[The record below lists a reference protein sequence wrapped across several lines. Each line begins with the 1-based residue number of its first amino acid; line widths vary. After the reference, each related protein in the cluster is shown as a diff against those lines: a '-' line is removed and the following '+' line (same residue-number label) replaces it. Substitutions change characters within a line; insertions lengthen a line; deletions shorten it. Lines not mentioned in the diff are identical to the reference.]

1 MNKKE
6 NPGVSRRGAAM
17 LLLFSLAVSVLL
29 GFAMP
34 VHAADDGRTTLRTL
48 RVGFY
53 PYTGYMA
60 TAADGSRSG
69 YAYELLQDI
78 AQHENVTFTYSCL
91 NGNTQQAMQQLAAG
105 QIDLIPVLRRTAERD
120 EQFAFSAEPIGTVA
134 TMLTVKAGNRSIV
147 AGDYDTFDGIT
158 VGMSRSGNGRNE
170 SFKAYAEEHGFRY
183 TSVYYD
189 TDEELSRALRSGEIT
204 AAASNRLRETKNE
217 WIIDT
222 FDEQSIYIAMRKD
235 DTVTQQLVNDAISK
249 INRNDPSW
257 RTTLF
262 NKYYT
267 GSHTS
272 SKINLTDAE
281 ENYVIACNDA
291 DTAFTVLVNP
301 DRYPYSYMT
310 PDGMPTG
317 IMVDIFQTAAG
328 RARLRYKFLKP
339 ADRSEYKAMLA
350 DGQADFVIDLT
361 DDMSQAEN
369 YGYKLTDSYLSAE
382 FSWVLLR
389 RHNGALNN
397 VAVAYDFSPTSLE
410 MPGLSDTAHVEYLDS
425 FDDCL
430 AAVHAGTVDAYY
442 TYTYQAERAVF
453 DDTRNE
459 LRSMLSGERRN
470 FCIGVRQDYDV
481 LLRTVLNK
489 SIDSLTRAEIS
500 TITNA
505 YINLGQQPFSL
516 TRLAYQYPAIIVLT
530 CLCVLVTAVC
540 IALAIRSQRFRAET
554 EKALR
559 KAEEASV
566 AKTEFLSN
574 MSHDIRTP
582 INGIM
587 GMLDIAEDNF
597 DNKARVRDCMTK
609 MRGAASHLLSLIN
622 DVLDMT
628 KIESGNMQ
636 MLDTSF
642 DLRALLDSCCSIV
655 EGQIVDRH
663 MTFTKQIGPFWHPYL
678 IGSELH
684 IRQVLINI
692 LSNAVKYTPD
702 GGEINFRA
710 KETLFEEGLVHLRME
725 IKDNGI
731 GMSEEFQKHIFEEFA
746 REENSTVSGIQ
757 GTGLGMS
764 ITKNIVDLM
773 GGTITIESEPGKGSE
788 FIVNLCFALSGQKV
802 ELRQLPQLEGLRAL
816 VADDDTDTCLSV
828 STMLSKIG
836 MRPEWTISGR
846 EAVIRTRYAMEQ
858 GDEFSVYII
867 DWMIPDMNGIEIV
880 RQIRK
885 VIGKS
890 CPIIILTAYDW
901 SDIEE
906 EARAAGVTAFC
917 EKPLFLSELRRV
929 LAEPFGAE
937 PACRPVQLNA
947 EAFKGKKILLV
958 EDNELNREIA
968 VEILKEAGF
977 EVESAEDGE
986 IAVRKMKQAADGQ
999 YDLILMDIQMPN
1011 MDGYEATRQIRA
1023 LPDAAKAGIPIFAM
1037 TANAF
1042 EEDRQ
1047 NALKAGMNGHIAKP
1061 LDIPHLLQVLADVLK

>member
-1 MNKKE
+1 MIKKE
-6 NPGVSRRGAAM
+6 NPGVCRRGAAM

-34 VHAADDGRTTLRTL
+34 VYAADGGEATLRTL

-69 YAYELLQDI
+69 YAYELLQDM
-78 AQHENVTFTYSCL
+78 AEYENL
-91 NGNTQQAMQQLAAG
+91 NYEYLGYDCDVNEIMDMLENG
-105 QIDLIPVLRRTAERD
+105 EVDIVPMLRKTPEREERFD
-120 EQFAFSAEPIGTVA
+120 FSAEPISNIA

-147 AGDYDTFDGIT
+147 AGDYSTYDGMI
-158 VGMSRSGNGRNE
+158 VGVSRLGNGRND

-183 TSVYYD
+183 TLVSYD
-189 TDEELSRALRSGEIT
+189 TDEELSSALRTGEIT
-204 AAASNRLRETKNE
+204 AAVSNRMRQTKNE

-222 FDEQSIYIAMRKD
+222 FDVQDSYIAVRKGD
-235 DTVTQQLVNDAISK
+235 AQTLRLVNNAIAAM
-249 INRNDPSW
+249 NRDDPSW

-272 SKINLTDAE
+272 SKIYLTDAE
-281 ENYVIACNDA
+281 ENYVTACNNA
-291 DTAFTVLVNP
+291 GTEFTVLVNP

-310 PDGMPTG
+310 PDGVPTG
-317 IMVDIFQTAAG
+317 IMVDIFKKAAG

-361 DDMSQAEN
+361 DDLSQAED

-389 RHNGALNN
+389 RHSGALNRI
-397 VAVAYDFSPTSLE
+397 AVAYDFSPSALE

-430 AAVHAGTVDAYY
+430 AAVRTGTVDAYY
-442 TYTYQAERAVF
+442 TYTYQAERTVF
-453 DDTRNE
+453 DDTHNE
-459 LRSMLSGERRN
+459 LRSMLSDEQRN
-470 FCIGVRQDYDV
+470 FCVGVRQDYDV

-500 TITNA
+500 SITNA
-505 YINLGQQPFSL
+505 YVNLGQQPFSL

-540 IALAIRSQRFRAET
+540 IALVIRAQRFRAET

-731 GMSEEFQKHIFEEFA
+731 GMSEEFLQHIFEPFTQEQ
-746 REENSTVSGIQ
+746 RSSRTHYK
-757 GTGLGMS
+757 GTGLGMA
-764 ITKNIVDLM
+764 ITKKLVDQMHGSLDV
-773 GGTITIESEPGKGSE
+773 ESEPGKGST
-788 FIVNLCFALSGQKV
+788 FIVRLS
-802 ELRQLPQLEGLRAL
+802 LPVGTRPKAEPSVVVRHAASAAASGSSW
-816 VADDDTDTCLSV
+816 DDAS
-828 STMLSKIG
+828 
-836 MRPEWTISGR
+836 
-846 EAVIRTRYAMEQ
+846 
-858 GDEFSVYII
+858 
-867 DWMIPDMNGIEIV
+867 
-880 RQIRK
+880 
-885 VIGKS
+885 
-890 CPIIILTAYDW
+890 
-901 SDIEE
+901 
-906 EARAAGVTAFC
+906 AAGAETAAAAPAAA
-917 EKPLFLSELRRV
+917 ETVLPLAGLHLL
-929 LAEPFGAE
+929 LA
-937 PACRPVQLNA
+937 
-947 EAFKGKKILLV
+947 
-958 EDNELNREIA
+958 EDNELNSEIA
-968 VEILKEAGF
+968 TALLEEQGASITAVENGRLALEA
-977 EVESAEDGE
+977 
-986 IAVRKMKQAADGQ
+986 IQNAAPHT
-999 YDLILMDIQMPN
+999 YDAILMDVMMPEMN
-1011 MDGYEATRQIRA
+1011 GLEATRYIRA
-1023 LPDAAKAGIPIFAM
+1023 FEGKGPGEGTPIIAM
-1037 TANAF
+1037 TANVFA
-1042 EEDRQ
+1042 DDVK
-1047 NALKAGMNGHIAKP
+1047 ACLDAGMNSHVGKP
-1061 LDIPHLLQVLADVLK
+1061 LDMKVLIGEILKYTGAR

>member
-6 NPGVSRRGAAM
+6 NPGVCRRGAAM

-34 VHAADDGRTTLRTL
+34 VYAADGGRATLRTL

-53 PYTGYMA
+53 AYTGYHIMD
-60 TAADGSRSG
+60 ADGNRSG
-69 YAYELLQDI
+69 YAYETLQDM
-78 AQHENVTFTYSCL
+78 AEYENL
-91 NGNTQQAMQQLAAG
+91 NYEYLGYDCDVNEIMDMLENG
-105 QIDLIPVLRRTAERD
+105 EVDIVPMLRKTPEREERFD
-120 EQFAFSAEPIGTVA
+120 FSAEPIGNIA

-147 AGDYDTFDGIT
+147 AGDYSTYDGMI
-158 VGMSRSGNGRNE
+158 VGVSRTGNGRND

-183 TSVYYD
+183 TLVSYD
-189 TDEELSRALRSGEIT
+189 TDEELSSALRTGEIT
-204 AAASNRLRETKNE
+204 AAVSNRMRQTKNE

-222 FDEQSIYIAMRKD
+222 FDVQDSYIAVRKGD
-235 DTVTQQLVNDAISK
+235 APTLRLVNNAIAAM
-249 INRNDPSW
+249 NRDNPSW

-272 SKINLTDAE
+272 SKIYLTDAE
-281 ENYVIACNDA
+281 ESYVTACNNA
-291 DTAFTVLVNP
+291 GTEFTVLVNP
-301 DRYPYSYMT
+301 DRYPYSYLT
-310 PDGMPTG
+310 PDGVPTG
-317 IMVDIFQTAAG
+317 IMVDIFKKAAG
-328 RARLRYKFLKP
+328 RVRLRYKFLKP

-361 DDMSQAEN
+361 DDLSQAEN

-389 RHNGALNN
+389 RHSGTLSN
-397 VAVAYDFSPTSLE
+397 VAVAYDFSSSSLE
-410 MPGLSDTAHVEYLDS
+410 MPGLSDTAHIEYLDS

-430 AAVHAGTVDAYY
+430 AAVRAGTVDAYY
-442 TYTYQAERAVF
+442 TYTYQAERTVF
-453 DDTRNE
+453 DDTHNE
-459 LRSMLSGERRN
+459 LRSMLSDEQRN
-470 FCIGVRQDYDV
+470 FCVGVRQDYDV

-489 SIDSLTRAEIS
+489 SVDSLTRAEIS

-505 YINLGQQPFSL
+505 YVNLGQQPFSL
-516 TRLAYQYPAIIVLT
+516 TRLAYQYPSIIALT
-530 CLCVLVTAVC
+530 CLCILIAAVC

-655 EGQIVDRH
+655 EGQIADRH

-692 LSNAVKYTPD
+692 LSNSVKYTPD

-710 KETLFEEGLVHLRME
+710 KETLYEEGLVHLRME

-731 GMSEEFQKHIFEEFA
+731 GMSEEFLQHIFEPFTQEQ
-746 REENSTVSGIQ
+746 RSSRTHYK
-757 GTGLGMS
+757 GTGLGMA
-764 ITKNIVDLM
+764 ITKKLVDQMHGSLDV
-773 GGTITIESEPGKGSE
+773 ESEPGKGST
-788 FIVNLCFALSGQKV
+788 FIVRLS
-802 ELRQLPQLEGLRAL
+802 LPVGTPPKDEP
-816 VADDDTDTCLSV
+816 SV
-828 STMLSKIG
+828 VV
-836 MRPEWTISGR
+836 RHAAPAAASGSSWNDAPAAAA
-846 EAVIRTRYAMEQ
+846 E
-858 GDEFSVYII
+858 
-867 DWMIPDMNGIEIV
+867 
-880 RQIRK
+880 
-885 VIGKS
+885 
-890 CPIIILTAYDW
+890 TAP
-901 SDIEE
+901 
-906 EARAAGVTAFC
+906 AA
-917 EKPLFLSELRRV
+917 
-929 LAEPFGAE
+929 
-937 PACRPVQLNA
+937 PAAA
-947 EAFKGKKILLV
+947 EAAPPLAGLHLLLA
-958 EDNELNREIA
+958 EDNELNSEIA
-968 VEILKEAGF
+968 TTLLEEQGAKITAVENGRLALEA
-977 EVESAEDGE
+977 V
-986 IAVRKMKQAADGQ
+986 QNAAPRT
-999 YDLILMDIQMPN
+999 YDAILMDVMMPEMN
-1011 MDGYEATRQIRA
+1011 GLEATRCIRA
-1023 LPDAAKAGIPIFAM
+1023 YEGKGPGEGTPIIAM
-1037 TANAF
+1037 TANVFA
-1042 EEDRQ
+1042 DDVK
-1047 NALKAGMNGHIAKP
+1047 ACLDAGMNSHVGKP
-1061 LDIPHLLQVLADVLK
+1061 LDMKVLIGEILKYTDAR

>member
-1 MNKKE
+1 MIKKE
-6 NPGVSRRGAAM
+6 NPGACRRGAAM

-34 VHAADDGRTTLRTL
+34 VHAADGGRATLRTL

-53 PYTGYMA
+53 AYTGYHVMD
-60 TAADGSRSG
+60 ADGNRSG
-69 YAYELLQDI
+69 YAYETLQDM
-78 AQHENVTFTYSCL
+78 AEYENL
-91 NGNTQQAMQQLAAG
+91 NYEYLGYDCDVNEIMDMLENG
-105 QIDLIPVLRRTAERD
+105 EVDIVPMLRKTPEREERFD
-120 EQFAFSAEPIGTVA
+120 FSAEPISNIA

-147 AGDYDTFDGIT
+147 AGDYSTYDGMI
-158 VGMSRSGNGRNE
+158 VGVSRTGNGRND

-183 TSVYYD
+183 TLVSYD
-189 TDEELSRALRSGEIT
+189 TDEELSSALRTGEIT
-204 AAASNRLRETKNE
+204 AAVSNRMRQTKNE

-222 FDEQSIYIAMRKD
+222 FDVQDSYIAVRKGD
-235 DTVTQQLVNDAISK
+235 APTLRLVNNAIAAM
-249 INRNDPSW
+249 NRDNPSW

-272 SKINLTDAE
+272 SKIYLTDAE
-281 ENYVIACNDA
+281 ENYVTACNNA
-291 DTAFTVLVNP
+291 GTEFTVLVNP

-310 PDGMPTG
+310 PDGVPTG
-317 IMVDIFQTAAG
+317 IMVEIFKKAAG

-361 DDMSQAEN
+361 DDLSQAED

-389 RHNGALNN
+389 RHSGTLNN
-397 VAVAYDFSPTSLE
+397 VAVAYDFSSSSLE

-430 AAVHAGTVDAYY
+430 AAVRDGTVDAYY
-442 TYTYQAERAVF
+442 TYTYQAERTVF
-453 DDTRNE
+453 DDTHNE
-459 LRSMLSGERRN
+459 LRSMLSDEQRN

-489 SIDSLTRAEIS
+489 SIDSLTRTEIG

-505 YINLGQQPFSL
+505 YVNLGQQPFSL
-516 TRLAYQYPAIIVLT
+516 TRLAYQYPSIIALT
-530 CLCVLVTAVC
+530 CLCILITAVC
-540 IALAIRSQRFRAET
+540 IVLVIRAQRFRAET

-636 MLDTSF
+636 MLDTPF
-642 DLRALLDSCCSIV
+642 DLRALLESCCSIV
-655 EGQIVDRH
+655 EGQIADRH

-692 LSNAVKYTPD
+692 LSNSVKYTPD

-731 GMSEEFQKHIFEEFA
+731 GMSEEFLQHIFEPFTQEQ
-746 REENSTVSGIQ
+746 RSSRTHYK
-757 GTGLGMS
+757 GTGLGMA
-764 ITKNIVDLM
+764 ITKKLVDQMHGSLDV
-773 GGTITIESEPGKGSE
+773 ESEPGKGST
-788 FIVNLCFALSGQKV
+788 FIVRLS
-802 ELRQLPQLEGLRAL
+802 LPVGTPPKDEP
-816 VADDDTDTCLSV
+816 SV
-828 STMLSKIG
+828 VVRHTAAAAASAAA
-836 MRPEWTISGR
+836 SGSSWND
-846 EAVIRTRYAMEQ
+846 A
-858 GDEFSVYII
+858 
-867 DWMIPDMNGIEIV
+867 P
-880 RQIRK
+880 
-885 VIGKS
+885 
-890 CPIIILTAYDW
+890 
-901 SDIEE
+901 
-906 EARAAGVTAFC
+906 AAA
-917 EKPLFLSELRRV
+917 
-929 LAEPFGAE
+929 AETS
-937 PACRPVQLNA
+937 PAAPAAA
-947 EAFKGKKILLV
+947 EAAPPLAGLHLLLA
-958 EDNELNREIA
+958 EDNELNSEIA
-968 VEILKEAGF
+968 TTLLEEQGAKITAVENGRLALEA
-977 EVESAEDGE
+977 V
-986 IAVRKMKQAADGQ
+986 QNAAPRT
-999 YDLILMDIQMPN
+999 YDAILMDVMMPEMN
-1011 MDGYEATRQIRA
+1011 GLEATRCIRA
-1023 LPDAAKAGIPIFAM
+1023 YEGKGPGEGTPIIAM
-1037 TANAF
+1037 TANVFA
-1042 EEDRQ
+1042 DDVK
-1047 NALKAGMNGHIAKP
+1047 ACLDAGMNSHVGKP
-1061 LDIPHLLQVLADVLK
+1061 LDMKVLIGEILKYTDAR

>member
-6 NPGVSRRGAAM
+6 NPGVSRRGATM

-69 YAYELLQDI
+69 YAYETLQDM
-78 AQHENVTFTYSCL
+78 AKYENL
-91 NGNTQQAMQQLAAG
+91 NYEYLGYDCDVNEIMDMLENG
-105 QIDLIPVLRRTAERD
+105 EVDIVPMLRKTPEREERFD
-120 EQFAFSAEPIGTVA
+120 FSAEPISNIA

-147 AGDYDTFDGIT
+147 AGDYSTYDGMI
-158 VGMSRSGNGRNE
+158 VGVSRTGNSRND

-183 TSVYYD
+183 TPVYYD
-189 TDEELSRALRSGEIT
+189 TDEELSSALRTGEIT
-204 AAASNRLRETKNE
+204 AAVSNRMRQTKNE

-222 FDEQSIYIAMRKD
+222 FDVQDSYIAVRKGD
-235 DTVTQQLVNDAISK
+235 APTLRLVNNAIAAM
-249 INRNDPSW
+249 NRDNPSW

-291 DTAFTVLVNP
+291 DTVFTVLVNP

-317 IMVDIFQTAAG
+317 IMVDIFQKAAG

-339 ADRSEYKAMLA
+339 ADRSEYKTMLA

-397 VAVAYDFSPTSLE
+397 VAVAYDFSPSALE

-430 AAVHAGTVDAYY
+430 AAVHDGTVDAYY
-442 TYTYQAERAVF
+442 TYTYQAERTVF
-453 DDTRNE
+453 DDTHNE
-459 LRSMLSGERRN
+459 LRSMLSDEQRN

-540 IALAIRSQRFRAET
+540 IALVIRAQRFRAET

-678 IGSELH
+678 TGSELH

-731 GMSEEFQKHIFEEFA
+731 GMSEEFLQHIFEPFTQEQ
-746 REENSTVSGIQ
+746 RSSRTHYK
-757 GTGLGMS
+757 GTGLGMA
-764 ITKNIVDLM
+764 ITKKLVDQMHGSLDV
-773 GGTITIESEPGKGSE
+773 ESEPGKGST
-788 FIVNLCFALSGQKV
+788 FIVRLS
-802 ELRQLPQLEGLRAL
+802 LPLGTPPKAEP
-816 VADDDTDTCLSV
+816 SV
-828 STMLSKIG
+828 VVRHAASAAASAAA
-836 MRPEWTISGR
+836 SGSSW
-846 EAVIRTRYAMEQ
+846 
-858 GDEFSVYII
+858 GDAS
-867 DWMIPDMNGIEIV
+867 
-880 RQIRK
+880 
-885 VIGKS
+885 
-890 CPIIILTAYDW
+890 
-901 SDIEE
+901 
-906 EARAAGVTAFC
+906 AAGAETAAAAPAAA
-917 EKPLFLSELRRV
+917 ETVLPLAGLHLL
-929 LAEPFGAE
+929 LA
-937 PACRPVQLNA
+937 
-947 EAFKGKKILLV
+947 
-958 EDNELNREIA
+958 EDNELNSEIA
-968 VEILKEAGF
+968 TTLLEEQGASITAVENGRLALEA
-977 EVESAEDGE
+977 
-986 IAVRKMKQAADGQ
+986 IQNAAPRT
-999 YDLILMDIQMPN
+999 YDVILMDVMMPEMN
-1011 MDGYEATRQIRA
+1011 GLEATRCIRA
-1023 LPDAAKAGIPIFAM
+1023 FEGKGPGEGTPIIAM
-1037 TANAF
+1037 TANVFA
-1042 EEDRQ
+1042 DDVK
-1047 NALKAGMNGHIAKP
+1047 ACLDAGMNSHVGKP
-1061 LDIPHLLQVLADVLK
+1061 LDMKVLIGEILKYTDAR

>member
-1 MNKKE
+1 MIKKE
-6 NPGVSRRGAAM
+6 NPGVCRRGAAM

-34 VHAADDGRTTLRTL
+34 VYAADGGKATLRTL

-53 PYTGYMA
+53 AYTGYNIMD
-60 TAADGSRSG
+60 ADGNRSG
-69 YAYELLQDI
+69 YAYETLQDM
-78 AQHENVTFTYSCL
+78 AEYENL
-91 NGNTQQAMQQLAAG
+91 NYEYLGYDCDVNEIMDMLENG
-105 QIDLIPVLRRTAERD
+105 EVDIVPMLRKTPEREERFD
-120 EQFAFSAEPIGTVA
+120 FSAEPISNIA

-147 AGDYDTFDGIT
+147 AGDYSTYDGMI
-158 VGMSRSGNGRNE
+158 VGVSRTGNSRND

-183 TSVYYD
+183 TLVSYD
-189 TDEELSRALRSGEIT
+189 TDEELSDALRTGEIT
-204 AAASNRLRETKNE
+204 AAVSNRMRQTKNE

-222 FDEQSIYIAMRKD
+222 FDVQDSYIAVRKGD
-235 DTVTQQLVNDAISK
+235 APTLRLVNNAIAAM
-249 INRNDPSW
+249 NRDNPSW

-272 SKINLTDAE
+272 SKIYLTDAE
-281 ENYVIACNDA
+281 ENYVTACNNA
-291 DTAFTVLVNP
+291 GTEFTVLVNP
-301 DRYPYSYMT
+301 DRYPYSYLT
-310 PDGMPTG
+310 PDGVPTG
-317 IMVDIFQTAAG
+317 IMVDIFKKAAG
-328 RARLRYKFLKP
+328 RVRLRYKFLKP

-361 DDMSQAEN
+361 DDLSQAED

-389 RHNGALNN
+389 RHSGALSN
-397 VAVAYDFSPTSLE
+397 VAVAYDFSSSLE
-410 MPGLSDTAHVEYLDS
+410 MPGLSDTAHVECLDS

-430 AAVHAGTVDAYY
+430 AAVRAGTVDAYY
-442 TYTYQAERAVF
+442 TYTYQAERTVF
-453 DDTRNE
+453 DDTHNE
-459 LRSMLSGERRN
+459 LRSMLSDEQRN
-470 FCIGVRQDYDV
+470 FCIGVREDYDV

-489 SIDSLTRAEIS
+489 SVDSLTRAEIS

-505 YINLGQQPFSL
+505 YVNLGQQPFSL
-516 TRLAYQYPAIIVLT
+516 TRLAYQYPSIIALT
-530 CLCVLVTAVC
+530 CLCILITAVC
-540 IALAIRSQRFRAET
+540 IVLVIRAQRFRAET

-559 KAEEASV
+559 KAEEASA

-655 EGQIVDRH
+655 EGQIADRH

-692 LSNAVKYTPD
+692 LSNSVKYTPD

-731 GMSEEFQKHIFEEFA
+731 GMSEEFLQHIFEPFTQEQ
-746 REENSTVSGIQ
+746 RSSRTHYK
-757 GTGLGMS
+757 GTGLGMA
-764 ITKNIVDLM
+764 ITKKLVDQMHGSLDV
-773 GGTITIESEPGKGSE
+773 ESEPGKGST
-788 FIVNLCFALSGQKV
+788 FIVRLS
-802 ELRQLPQLEGLRAL
+802 LPVGTPPKDEPPVVVRHTTSA
-816 VADDDTDTCLSV
+816 AA
-828 STMLSKIG
+828 
-836 MRPEWTISGR
+836 PAAASGSSWND
-846 EAVIRTRYAMEQ
+846 A
-858 GDEFSVYII
+858 
-867 DWMIPDMNGIEIV
+867 
-880 RQIRK
+880 
-885 VIGKS
+885 
-890 CPIIILTAYDW
+890 
-901 SDIEE
+901 
-906 EARAAGVTAFC
+906 
-917 EKPLFLSELRRV
+917 
-929 LAEPFGAE
+929 
-937 PACRPVQLNA
+937 PAA
-947 EAFKGKKILLV
+947 EAETAPAAPAAAEAAPPLAGLHLLLA
-958 EDNELNREIA
+958 EDNELNSEIA
-968 VEILKEAGF
+968 TTLLEEQGAKITAVENGRLALEA
-977 EVESAEDGE
+977 V
-986 IAVRKMKQAADGQ
+986 QNAAPRT
-999 YDLILMDIQMPN
+999 YDAILMDVMMPEMN
-1011 MDGYEATRQIRA
+1011 GLEATRCIRA
-1023 LPDAAKAGIPIFAM
+1023 YEGKGPGEGTPIIAM
-1037 TANAF
+1037 TANVFA
-1042 EEDRQ
+1042 DDVK
-1047 NALKAGMNGHIAKP
+1047 ACLDAGMNSHVGKP
-1061 LDIPHLLQVLADVLK
+1061 LDMKVLIGEILKYTDAR

>member
-17 LLLFSLAVSVLL
+17 LLLFSLAVGVLL

-34 VHAADDGRTTLRTL
+34 VHAADGGRTTLRTL

-78 AQHENVTFTYSCL
+78 AQYENVTFAYSCL
-91 NGNTQQAMQQLAAG
+91 NGNNQQAMQQLAAG
-105 QIDLIPVLRRTAERD
+105 QIDLIPVLRRFAERD

-147 AGDYDTFDGIT
+147 AGDYDTFDGMT

-170 SFKAYAEEHGFRY
+170 SFQAYAEEHGFRY
-183 TSVYYD
+183 TPVYYD
-189 TDEELSRALRSGEIT
+189 TDEELSSALRTGEIT
-204 AAASNRLRETKNE
+204 AAVSNRLRETKNE

-222 FDEQSIYIAMRKD
+222 FDEQSIYMAMRKD

-249 INRNDPSW
+249 INRSDPSW

-272 SKINLTDAE
+272 SKIYLTDAE
-281 ENYVIACNDA
+281 ENYVIACNAA
-291 DTAFTVLVNP
+291 DTVFTVLVNP

-310 PDGMPTG
+310 QDGMPTG
-317 IMVDIFQTAAG
+317 IMVDIFQKAVG

-397 VAVAYDFSPTSLE
+397 VAVAYDFFPSSLE
-410 MPGLSDTAHVEYLDS
+410 MPGLSDTAHVEHLDS

-430 AAVHAGTVDAYY
+430 AAVRAGTVDAYY
-442 TYTYQAERAVF
+442 TYTYQAERTVF

-459 LRSMLSGERRN
+459 LRSMLSDEQRN

-505 YINLGQQPFSL
+505 YVNLGQQPFSL

-731 GMSEEFQKHIFEEFA
+731 GMSEEFLQHIFEPFTQEQ
-746 REENSTVSGIQ
+746 RSSRTHYK
-757 GTGLGMS
+757 GTGLGMA
-764 ITKNIVDLM
+764 ITKKLVDQMHGSLDV
-773 GGTITIESEPGKGSE
+773 ESEPGKGST
-788 FIVNLCFALSGQKV
+788 FIVRLS
-802 ELRQLPQLEGLRAL
+802 LPLG
-816 VADDDTDTCLSV
+816 TPP
-828 STMLSKIG
+828 K
-836 MRPEWTISGR
+836 
-846 EAVIRTRYAMEQ
+846 
-858 GDEFSVYII
+858 
-867 DWMIPDMNGIEIV
+867 
-880 RQIRK
+880 
-885 VIGKS
+885 
-890 CPIIILTAYDW
+890 
-901 SDIEE
+901 
-906 EARAAGVTAFC
+906 
-917 EKPLFLSELRRV
+917 
-929 LAEPFGAE
+929 AEPSVVVRHAASAAASGSSWGDAPAAGAE
-937 PACRPVQLNA
+937 PAAAAPAAA
-947 EAFKGKKILLV
+947 ETVLPLAGLHLLLA
-958 EDNELNREIA
+958 EDNELNSEIA
-968 VEILKEAGF
+968 TTLLEEQGASITAVENGRLALEA
-977 EVESAEDGE
+977 
-986 IAVRKMKQAADGQ
+986 IQNAAPRT
-999 YDLILMDIQMPN
+999 YDAILMDVMMPEMN
-1011 MDGYEATRQIRA
+1011 GLEATRYIRA
-1023 LPDAAKAGIPIFAM
+1023 FEGKGPGEGTPIIAM
-1037 TANAF
+1037 TANVFA
-1042 EEDRQ
+1042 DDVK
-1047 NALKAGMNGHIAKP
+1047 ACLDAGMNSHVGKP
-1061 LDIPHLLQVLADVLK
+1061 LDMKVLIGEILKYTGAR

>member
-34 VHAADDGRTTLRTL
+34 VHAADGGRTTLRTL

-53 PYTGYMA
+53 AYTGYHIMD
-60 TAADGSRSG
+60 ADGSRSG
-69 YAYELLQDI
+69 YAYETLQDM
-78 AQHENVTFTYSCL
+78 AKYENL
-91 NGNTQQAMQQLAAG
+91 NYEYLGYDCDVNEIMDMLENG
-105 QIDLIPVLRRTAERD
+105 EVDIVPMLRKTPEREERFD
-120 EQFAFSAEPIGTVA
+120 FSAEPISNIA

-147 AGDYDTFDGIT
+147 AGDYSTYDGMI
-158 VGMSRSGNGRNE
+158 VGVSRTGNSRND

-183 TSVYYD
+183 TLVPYD
-189 TDEELSRALRSGEIT
+189 TDEELSSALRTGEIT
-204 AAASNRLRETKNE
+204 AAVSNRMRQTKNE

-222 FDEQSIYIAMRKD
+222 FDVQDSYIAVRKGD
-235 DTVTQQLVNDAISK
+235 APTLRLVNNAIAAM
-249 INRNDPSW
+249 NRDNPSW

-281 ENYVIACNDA
+281 ENYVTACNDA

-317 IMVDIFQTAAG
+317 IMVDIFQKAAG

-361 DDMSQAEN
+361 DDMSQAED

-397 VAVAYDFSPTSLE
+397 VAVAYDFSPSSLE
-410 MPGLSDTAHVEYLDS
+410 MPGLSDTAHIEYLNS

-430 AAVHAGTVDAYY
+430 AAVRDGTVDAYY
-442 TYTYQAERAVF
+442 TYTYQAERTVF
-453 DDTRNE
+453 DDTHNE
-459 LRSMLSGERRN
+459 LRSMLSDEQRN

-530 CLCVLVTAVC
+530 GLCVLVTAVC

-731 GMSEEFQKHIFEEFA
+731 GMSEEFLQHIFEPFTQEQ
-746 REENSTVSGIQ
+746 RSSRTHYK
-757 GTGLGMS
+757 GTGLGMA
-764 ITKNIVDLM
+764 ITKKLVDQMHGSLDV
-773 GGTITIESEPGKGSE
+773 ESEPGKGST
-788 FIVNLCFALSGQKV
+788 FIVRLS
-802 ELRQLPQLEGLRAL
+802 LPLGTPPKAEPSVVVRHAASAAASGSSWDDAPAA
-816 VADDDTDTCLSV
+816 VAET
-828 STMLSKIG
+828 
-836 MRPEWTISGR
+836 
-846 EAVIRTRYAMEQ
+846 
-858 GDEFSVYII
+858 
-867 DWMIPDMNGIEIV
+867 
-880 RQIRK
+880 
-885 VIGKS
+885 
-890 CPIIILTAYDW
+890 
-901 SDIEE
+901 
-906 EARAAGVTAFC
+906 AAGAETAAAAPAAA
-917 EKPLFLSELRRV
+917 ETVLPLAGLHLL
-929 LAEPFGAE
+929 LA
-937 PACRPVQLNA
+937 
-947 EAFKGKKILLV
+947 
-958 EDNELNREIA
+958 EDNELNSEIA
-968 VEILKEAGF
+968 TALLEEQGASITAVENGRLALEA
-977 EVESAEDGE
+977 
-986 IAVRKMKQAADGQ
+986 IQNAAPRT
-999 YDLILMDIQMPN
+999 YDAILMDVMMPEMN
-1011 MDGYEATRQIRA
+1011 GLEATRYIRA
-1023 LPDAAKAGIPIFAM
+1023 FEGKGPGEGTPIIAM
-1037 TANAF
+1037 TANVFA
-1042 EEDRQ
+1042 DDVK
-1047 NALKAGMNGHIAKP
+1047 ACLDAGMNSHVGKP
-1061 LDIPHLLQVLADVLK
+1061 LDMKVLIGEILKYTNAR

>member
-1 MNKKE
+1 MIKKE
-6 NPGVSRRGAAM
+6 NPGVCRRGAAM

-34 VHAADDGRTTLRTL
+34 VYAADGGKATLRTL

-53 PYTGYMA
+53 AYTGYNIMD
-60 TAADGSRSG
+60 ADGNRSG
-69 YAYELLQDI
+69 YAYETLQDM
-78 AQHENVTFTYSCL
+78 AEYENL
-91 NGNTQQAMQQLAAG
+91 NYEYLGYDCDVNEIMDMLENG
-105 QIDLIPVLRRTAERD
+105 EVDIVPMLRKTPEREERFD
-120 EQFAFSAEPIGTVA
+120 FSAEPISNIA

-147 AGDYDTFDGIT
+147 AGDYSTYDGMI
-158 VGMSRSGNGRNE
+158 VGVSRTGNSRND

-183 TSVYYD
+183 TLVSYD
-189 TDEELSRALRSGEIT
+189 TDEELSSALRTGEIT
-204 AAASNRLRETKNE
+204 AAVSNRMRQTKNE

-222 FDEQSIYIAMRKD
+222 FDVQDSYIAVRKGD
-235 DTVTQQLVNDAISK
+235 APTLRIVNNAIAAM
-249 INRNDPSW
+249 NRNNPSW

-272 SKINLTDAE
+272 SKIYLTDAE
-281 ENYVIACNDA
+281 ENYVTACNNA
-291 DTAFTVLVNP
+291 GTEFTVLVNP

-310 PDGMPTG
+310 PDGVPTG
-317 IMVDIFQTAAG
+317 IMVDIFKKAAG
-328 RARLRYKFLKP
+328 RVRLRYKFLKP

-361 DDMSQAEN
+361 DDLSQAED

-389 RHNGALNN
+389 RHSGALNN
-397 VAVAYDFSPTSLE
+397 VAVAYDFSSSLE

-430 AAVHAGTVDAYY
+430 AAVRAGTVDAYY

-453 DDTRNE
+453 DDTHNE
-459 LRSMLSGERRN
+459 LRSMLSDEQRN

-489 SIDSLTRAEIS
+489 SIDSLTRAEIG
-500 TITNA
+500 TITND

-516 TRLAYQYPAIIVLT
+516 TRLAYQYPSIIALT
-530 CLCVLVTAVC
+530 CLCILITAVC
-540 IALAIRSQRFRAET
+540 IALVIRAQRFRAET

-655 EGQIVDRH
+655 EGQIADRH

-692 LSNAVKYTPD
+692 LSNSVKYTPD

-731 GMSEEFQKHIFEEFA
+731 GMSEEFMQHIFEPFTQEQ
-746 REENSTVSGIQ
+746 RTSRTTYK
-757 GTGLGMS
+757 GTGLGMA
-764 ITKNIVDLM
+764 ITKKLVDQMHGSLDV
-773 GGTITIESEPGKGSE
+773 ESEPGKGST
-788 FIVNLCFALSGQKV
+788 FILRLS
-802 ELRQLPQLEGLRAL
+802 LPVGECPANAPDPMEEKRAPDLKGLHL
-816 VADDDTDTCLSV
+816 L
-828 STMLSKIG
+828 
-836 MRPEWTISGR
+836 
-846 EAVIRTRYAMEQ
+846 
-858 GDEFSVYII
+858 
-867 DWMIPDMNGIEIV
+867 
-880 RQIRK
+880 
-885 VIGKS
+885 
-890 CPIIILTAYDW
+890 
-901 SDIEE
+901 
-906 EARAAGVTAFC
+906 
-917 EKPLFLSELRRV
+917 
-929 LAEPFGAE
+929 LA
-937 PACRPVQLNA
+937 
-947 EAFKGKKILLV
+947 
-958 EDNELNREIA
+958 EDNELNAEIA
-968 VEILKEAGF
+968 VTLLEEQGAKITAVTNGKEAL
-977 EVESAEDGE
+977 EA
-986 IAVRKMKQAADGQ
+986 IQNAAPHT
-999 YDLILMDIQMPN
+999 YDAILMDVMMPEMN
-1011 MDGYEATRQIRA
+1011 GLEATRRIRA
-1023 LPDAAKAGIPIFAM
+1023 FEGKGPDEGTPVIAM
-1037 TANAF
+1037 TANVFA
-1042 EEDRQ
+1042 DDVK
-1047 NALKAGMNGHIAKP
+1047 ACLDAGMNSHVGKP
-1061 LDIPHLLQVLADVLK
+1061 LDMKILMAEILKYTKRTRSIC

>member
-6 NPGVSRRGAAM
+6 NPGVCRRGAAM

-34 VHAADDGRTTLRTL
+34 VYAADGGKATLRTL

-53 PYTGYMA
+53 AYTGYNIMD
-60 TAADGSRSG
+60 ADGNRSG
-69 YAYELLQDI
+69 YAYETLQDM
-78 AQHENVTFTYSCL
+78 AEYENL
-91 NGNTQQAMQQLAAG
+91 NYEYLGYDCDVNEIMDMLENG
-105 QIDLIPVLRRTAERD
+105 EVDIVPMLRKTPEREERFD
-120 EQFAFSAEPIGTVA
+120 FSAEPISNIA

-147 AGDYDTFDGIT
+147 AGDYSTYDGMI
-158 VGMSRSGNGRNE
+158 VGVSRTGNGRND

-183 TSVYYD
+183 TLVSYD
-189 TDEELSRALRSGEIT
+189 TDEELSDALRTGEIT
-204 AAASNRLRETKNE
+204 AAVSNRMRQTKNE

-222 FDEQSIYIAMRKD
+222 FDVQDSYIAVRKGD
-235 DTVTQQLVNDAISK
+235 APTLRLVNNAIAAM
-249 INRNDPSW
+249 NRDNPSW

-272 SKINLTDAE
+272 SKIYLTDAE
-281 ENYVIACNDA
+281 ENYVTACNNA
-291 DTAFTVLVNP
+291 GTEFTVLVNP

-310 PDGMPTG
+310 PDGVPTG
-317 IMVDIFQTAAG
+317 IMVDIFKKAAG
-328 RARLRYKFLKP
+328 RVRLRYKFLKP

-350 DGQADFVIDLT
+350 DGQADFVIDLS
-361 DDMSQAEN
+361 DDLSQAED

-389 RHNGALNN
+389 RHSGTLSN
-397 VAVAYDFSPTSLE
+397 VAVAYDFSSSLE

-430 AAVHAGTVDAYY
+430 AAVRAGTVDAYY
-442 TYTYQAERAVF
+442 TYTYQAERTVF
-453 DDTRNE
+453 DDTHNE
-459 LRSMLSGERRN
+459 LRSMLSDEQRN

-489 SIDSLTRAEIS
+489 SVDSLTRTEIG

-505 YINLGQQPFSL
+505 YVNLGQQPFSL
-516 TRLAYQYPAIIVLT
+516 TRLAYQYPSIIALT
-530 CLCVLVTAVC
+530 CLCILIAAVC

-559 KAEEASV
+559 KAEEASA

-655 EGQIVDRH
+655 EGQIADRH

-692 LSNAVKYTPD
+692 LSNSVKYTPD

-731 GMSEEFQKHIFEEFA
+731 GMSEEFLQHIFEPFTQEQ
-746 REENSTVSGIQ
+746 RSSRTHYK
-757 GTGLGMS
+757 GTGLGMA
-764 ITKNIVDLM
+764 ITKKLVDQMHGSLDV
-773 GGTITIESEPGKGSE
+773 ESEPGKGST
-788 FIVNLCFALSGQKV
+788 FIVRLS
-802 ELRQLPQLEGLRAL
+802 LPVGTPPKDEP
-816 VADDDTDTCLSV
+816 SV
-828 STMLSKIG
+828 VVRHAASAAA
-836 MRPEWTISGR
+836 SGSSWDNAPAAEAETAAAAPAAA
-846 EAVIRTRYAMEQ
+846 EAV
-858 GDEFSVYII
+858 
-867 DWMIPDMNGIEIV
+867 P
-880 RQIRK
+880 
-885 VIGKS
+885 
-890 CPIIILTAYDW
+890 PL
-901 SDIEE
+901 
-906 EARAAGVTAFC
+906 AG
-917 EKPLFLSELRRV
+917 LHLL
-929 LAEPFGAE
+929 LA
-937 PACRPVQLNA
+937 
-947 EAFKGKKILLV
+947 
-958 EDNELNREIA
+958 EDNELNSEIA
-968 VEILKEAGF
+968 TTLLEEQGAKITAVENGRLALEA
-977 EVESAEDGE
+977 V
-986 IAVRKMKQAADGQ
+986 QNAAPRT
-999 YDLILMDIQMPN
+999 YDAILMDVMMPEMN
-1011 MDGYEATRQIRA
+1011 GLEATRCIRA
-1023 LPDAAKAGIPIFAM
+1023 YEGKGPGEGTPIIAM
-1037 TANAF
+1037 TANVFA
-1042 EEDRQ
+1042 DDVK
-1047 NALKAGMNGHIAKP
+1047 ACLDAGMNSHVGKP
-1061 LDIPHLLQVLADVLK
+1061 LDMKVLIGEILKYTDAR

>member
-6 NPGVSRRGAAM
+6 NPGVCRRGAAM

-34 VHAADDGRTTLRTL
+34 VYAADGGRATLRTL

-53 PYTGYMA
+53 AYTGYNIMD
-60 TAADGSRSG
+60 ADGNRSG
-69 YAYELLQDI
+69 YAYETLQDM
-78 AQHENVTFTYSCL
+78 AEYENL
-91 NGNTQQAMQQLAAG
+91 NYEYLGYGCDVNEILDMLENG
-105 QIDLIPVLRRTAERD
+105 EVDIVPMLRKTPEREERFD
-120 EQFAFSAEPIGTVA
+120 FSAEPISNIA

-147 AGDYDTFDGIT
+147 AGDYSTYDGMI
-158 VGMSRSGNGRNE
+158 VGVSRTGNGRND

-183 TSVYYD
+183 TLVSYD
-189 TDEELSRALRSGEIT
+189 TDEELSDALRTGEIT
-204 AAASNRLRETKNE
+204 AAVSNRMRQTKNE

-222 FDEQSIYIAMRKD
+222 FDVQDSYIAVRKGD
-235 DTVTQQLVNDAISK
+235 APTLRLVNNAIAAM
-249 INRNDPSW
+249 NRDNPSW

-272 SKINLTDAE
+272 SKIYLTDAE
-281 ENYVIACNDA
+281 ENYVTACNNA
-291 DTAFTVLVNP
+291 GTEFTVLVNP

-310 PDGMPTG
+310 PDGVPTG
-317 IMVDIFQTAAG
+317 IMVDIFKKAAG
-328 RARLRYKFLKP
+328 RVRLRYKFLKP

-361 DDMSQAEN
+361 DDLSQAED

-389 RHNGALNN
+389 RHSGTLNR
-397 VAVAYDFSPTSLE
+397 VAVAYDFSSSSLE
-410 MPGLSDTAHVEYLDS
+410 MPGLSDTAHVECLDS

-430 AAVHAGTVDAYY
+430 AAVRAGTVDAYY
-442 TYTYQAERAVF
+442 TYTYQAERTVF
-453 DDTRNE
+453 DDTHNE
-459 LRSMLSGERRN
+459 LRSMLSDEQRN

-489 SIDSLTRAEIS
+489 SIDSLTRTEIG
-500 TITNA
+500 TITND
-505 YINLGQQPFSL
+505 YVNLGQQPFSL
-516 TRLAYQYPAIIVLT
+516 TRLAYQYPSIIALT
-530 CLCVLVTAVC
+530 CLCILITAVC
-540 IALAIRSQRFRAET
+540 IALVIRAQRFRAET

-655 EGQIVDRH
+655 EGQIADRH

-710 KETLFEEGLVHLRME
+710 KETLYEEGLVHLRME

-731 GMSEEFQKHIFEEFA
+731 GMSEEFLQHIFEPFTQEQ
-746 REENSTVSGIQ
+746 RSSRTHYK
-757 GTGLGMS
+757 GTGLGMA
-764 ITKNIVDLM
+764 ITKKLVDQMHGSLDV
-773 GGTITIESEPGKGSE
+773 ESEPGKGST
-788 FIVNLCFALSGQKV
+788 FIVRLS
-802 ELRQLPQLEGLRAL
+802 LPVGTPPKNEPPVVVRHA
-816 VADDDTDTCLSV
+816 ASAAA
-828 STMLSKIG
+828 
-836 MRPEWTISGR
+836 SGSSWND
-846 EAVIRTRYAMEQ
+846 A
-858 GDEFSVYII
+858 
-867 DWMIPDMNGIEIV
+867 
-880 RQIRK
+880 
-885 VIGKS
+885 
-890 CPIIILTAYDW
+890 
-901 SDIEE
+901 
-906 EARAAGVTAFC
+906 
-917 EKPLFLSELRRV
+917 
-929 LAEPFGAE
+929 
-937 PACRPVQLNA
+937 PAA
-947 EAFKGKKILLV
+947 EAETSPAAPAAAEAAPPLAGLHLLLA
-958 EDNELNREIA
+958 EDNELNSEIA
-968 VEILKEAGF
+968 TTLLEEQGAKITAVENGRLALEA
-977 EVESAEDGE
+977 V
-986 IAVRKMKQAADGQ
+986 QNAAPRT
-999 YDLILMDIQMPN
+999 YDAILMDVMMPEMN
-1011 MDGYEATRQIRA
+1011 GLEATRCIRA
-1023 LPDAAKAGIPIFAM
+1023 YEGKGPGEGTPIIAM
-1037 TANAF
+1037 TANVFA
-1042 EEDRQ
+1042 DDVK
-1047 NALKAGMNGHIAKP
+1047 ACLDAGMNSHVGKP
-1061 LDIPHLLQVLADVLK
+1061 LDMKVLIGEILKYTDAR

>member
-1 MNKKE
+1 MIKKE
-6 NPGVSRRGAAM
+6 NPGVCRRGAAM

-34 VHAADDGRTTLRTL
+34 VYAADGGKATLRTL

-53 PYTGYMA
+53 AYTGYHIMD
-60 TAADGSRSG
+60 ADGNRSG
-69 YAYELLQDI
+69 YAYETLQDM
-78 AQHENVTFTYSCL
+78 AEYENL
-91 NGNTQQAMQQLAAG
+91 NYEYLGYDCDVNEIMDMLENG
-105 QIDLIPVLRRTAERD
+105 EVDIVPMLRKTPEREERFD
-120 EQFAFSAEPIGTVA
+120 FSAEPISNIA

-147 AGDYDTFDGIT
+147 AGDYSTYDGMI
-158 VGMSRSGNGRNE
+158 VGVSRLGNGRND

-183 TSVYYD
+183 TLVSYD
-189 TDEELSRALRSGEIT
+189 TDEELSSALRTGEIT
-204 AAASNRLRETKNE
+204 AAVSNRMRQTKNE

-222 FDEQSIYIAMRKD
+222 FDVQDSYIAVRKG
-235 DTVTQQLVNDAISK
+235 DTATLRLVNNAIAAM
-249 INRNDPSW
+249 NRDDPSW

-272 SKINLTDAE
+272 SKIYLTDAE
-281 ENYVIACNDA
+281 ENYVTACNNA
-291 DTAFTVLVNP
+291 GTEFTVLVNP

-310 PDGMPTG
+310 PDGVPTG
-317 IMVDIFQTAAG
+317 IMVDIFKKAAG

-361 DDMSQAEN
+361 DDLSQAED

-389 RHNGALNN
+389 RHSGALNRI
-397 VAVAYDFSPTSLE
+397 AVAYDFSPSALE

-430 AAVHAGTVDAYY
+430 AAVRTGTVDAYY
-442 TYTYQAERAVF
+442 TYTYQAERTVF

-459 LRSMLSGERRN
+459 LRSMLSDEQRN

-500 TITNA
+500 SITNA
-505 YINLGQQPFSL
+505 YVNLGQQPFSL

-540 IALAIRSQRFRAET
+540 IALVIRAQRFRAET

-725 IKDNGI
+725 IRDNGI
-731 GMSEEFQKHIFEEFA
+731 GMSEEFLQHIFEPFTQEQ
-746 REENSTVSGIQ
+746 RSSRTHYK
-757 GTGLGMS
+757 GTGLGMA
-764 ITKNIVDLM
+764 ITKKLVDQMHGSLDV
-773 GGTITIESEPGKGSE
+773 ESEPGKGST
-788 FIVNLCFALSGQKV
+788 FIVRLS
-802 ELRQLPQLEGLRAL
+802 LPLGTRPKAEP
-816 VADDDTDTCLSV
+816 SV
-828 STMLSKIG
+828 
-836 MRPEWTISGR
+836 
-846 EAVIRTRYAMEQ
+846 V
-858 GDEFSVYII
+858 
-867 DWMIPDMNGIEIV
+867 V
-880 RQIRK
+880 R
-885 VIGKS
+885 
-890 CPIIILTAYDW
+890 
-901 SDIEE
+901 
-906 EARAAGVTAFC
+906 RAASAAASGSSWDDA
-917 EKPLFLSELRRV
+917 S
-929 LAEPFGAE
+929 AAGAE
-937 PACRPVQLNA
+937 PAAAAPAAA
-947 EAFKGKKILLV
+947 ETVLPLAGLHLLLA
-958 EDNELNREIA
+958 EDNELNSEIA
-968 VEILKEAGF
+968 TALLEEQGASITAVENGRLALEA
-977 EVESAEDGE
+977 
-986 IAVRKMKQAADGQ
+986 IQNAAPRT
-999 YDLILMDIQMPN
+999 YDAILMDVMMPEMN
-1011 MDGYEATRQIRA
+1011 GLEATRYIRA
-1023 LPDAAKAGIPIFAM
+1023 FEGKGPGEGTPIIAM
-1037 TANAF
+1037 TANVFA
-1042 EEDRQ
+1042 DDVK
-1047 NALKAGMNGHIAKP
+1047 ACLDAGMNSHVGKP
-1061 LDIPHLLQVLADVLK
+1061 LDMKVLIGEILKYTDAR

>member
-6 NPGVSRRGAAM
+6 NPGACRRGAAM
-17 LLLFSLAVSVLL
+17 LLLFSLAVSALL

-34 VHAADDGRTTLRTL
+34 VYAADGGKATLRTL

-53 PYTGYMA
+53 AYTGYHIMD
-60 TAADGSRSG
+60 ADGNRSG
-69 YAYELLQDI
+69 YAYETLQDM
-78 AQHENVTFTYSCL
+78 AEYENL
-91 NGNTQQAMQQLAAG
+91 NYEYLGYDCDVNEVMDMLENG
-105 QIDLIPVLRRTAERD
+105 EVDIVPMLRKTPEREERFD
-120 EQFAFSAEPIGTVA
+120 FSAEPISNIA
-134 TMLTVKAGNRSIV
+134 TMLTVRAGNRSIV
-147 AGDYDTFDGIT
+147 AGDYSTYDGMI
-158 VGMSRSGNGRNE
+158 VGVSRTGNSRND

-183 TSVYYD
+183 TLVSYD
-189 TDEELSRALRSGEIT
+189 TDEELSSALRTGEIT
-204 AAASNRLRETKNE
+204 AAVSNRMRQTKNE

-222 FDEQSIYIAMRKD
+222 FDVQDSYIAVRKG
-235 DTVTQQLVNDAISK
+235 DTATLQIINSAIAAM
-249 INRNDPSW
+249 NRDNPSW

-272 SKINLTDAE
+272 SKIYLTDAE
-281 ENYVIACNDA
+281 ENYVTACNNA
-291 DTAFTVLVNP
+291 GTEFTVLVNP

-310 PDGMPTG
+310 PDGVPTG
-317 IMVDIFQTAAG
+317 IMVEIFKKAAG

-339 ADRSEYKAMLA
+339 ADRSEYKTMLA

-361 DDMSQAEN
+361 DDLSQAED

-389 RHNGALNN
+389 RHSGALNRI
-397 VAVAYDFSPTSLE
+397 AVAYDFSSSSLE

-430 AAVHAGTVDAYY
+430 AAVRDGTVDAYY

-459 LRSMLSGERRN
+459 LRSMLSGEQRN

-505 YINLGQQPFSL
+505 YVNLGQQPFSL

-540 IALAIRSQRFRAET
+540 IALVIRAQRFRAET

-731 GMSEEFQKHIFEEFA
+731 GMSEEFLQHIFEPFTQEQ
-746 REENSTVSGIQ
+746 RSSRTHYK
-757 GTGLGMS
+757 GTGLGMT
-764 ITKNIVDLM
+764 ITKKLVDQMHGSLDV
-773 GGTITIESEPGKGSE
+773 ESEPGKGST
-788 FIVNLCFALSGQKV
+788 FIVRLS
-802 ELRQLPQLEGLRAL
+802 LPLGTPPKAEPSVVVRHAASAAASGSSW
-816 VADDDTDTCLSV
+816 DDAS
-828 STMLSKIG
+828 
-836 MRPEWTISGR
+836 
-846 EAVIRTRYAMEQ
+846 
-858 GDEFSVYII
+858 
-867 DWMIPDMNGIEIV
+867 
-880 RQIRK
+880 
-885 VIGKS
+885 
-890 CPIIILTAYDW
+890 
-901 SDIEE
+901 
-906 EARAAGVTAFC
+906 AAGAETAAAAPAAA
-917 EKPLFLSELRRV
+917 ETVLPLAGLHLL
-929 LAEPFGAE
+929 LA
-937 PACRPVQLNA
+937 
-947 EAFKGKKILLV
+947 
-958 EDNELNREIA
+958 EDNELNSEIA
-968 VEILKEAGF
+968 TALLEEQGASITAVENGRLALEA
-977 EVESAEDGE
+977 
-986 IAVRKMKQAADGQ
+986 IQNAAPRT
-999 YDLILMDIQMPN
+999 YDAILMDVMMPEMN
-1011 MDGYEATRQIRA
+1011 GLEATRCIRA
-1023 LPDAAKAGIPIFAM
+1023 FEGKGPGEGTPIIAM
-1037 TANAF
+1037 TANVFA
-1042 EEDRQ
+1042 DDVKSC
-1047 NALKAGMNGHIAKP
+1047 LDAGMNSHVGKP
-1061 LDIPHLLQVLADVLK
+1061 LDMKVLIGEILKYTDAR

>member
-1 MNKKE
+1 M
-6 NPGVSRRGAAM
+6 
-17 LLLFSLAVSVLL
+17 
-29 GFAMP
+29 
-34 VHAADDGRTTLRTL
+34 
-48 RVGFY
+48 
-53 PYTGYMA
+53 
-60 TAADGSRSG
+60 
-69 YAYELLQDI
+69 
-78 AQHENVTFTYSCL
+78 
-91 NGNTQQAMQQLAAG
+91 
-105 QIDLIPVLRRTAERD
+105 
-120 EQFAFSAEPIGTVA
+120 
-134 TMLTVKAGNRSIV
+134 
-147 AGDYDTFDGIT
+147 
-158 VGMSRSGNGRNE
+158 
-170 SFKAYAEEHGFRY
+170 
-183 TSVYYD
+183 
-189 TDEELSRALRSGEIT
+189 
-204 AAASNRLRETKNE
+204 
-217 WIIDT
+217 
-222 FDEQSIYIAMRKD
+222 
-235 DTVTQQLVNDAISK
+235 
-249 INRNDPSW
+249 
-257 RTTLF
+257 
-262 NKYYT
+262 
-267 GSHTS
+267 
-272 SKINLTDAE
+272 
-281 ENYVIACNDA
+281 
-291 DTAFTVLVNP
+291 LVNP

-317 IMVDIFQTAAG
+317 IMVDIFQKAAG

-397 VAVAYDFSPTSLE
+397 VAVAYDFSPSSLE
-410 MPGLSDTAHVEYLDS
+410 MPGLSDTAHIEYLNS

-430 AAVHAGTVDAYY
+430 AAVRDGTVDAYY
-442 TYTYQAERAVF
+442 TYTYQAERTVF
-453 DDTRNE
+453 DDTHNE
-459 LRSMLSGERRN
+459 LRSMLSGEQRN

-505 YINLGQQPFSL
+505 YVNLGQQPFSL

-540 IALAIRSQRFRAET
+540 IALVIRAQRFRAET

-731 GMSEEFQKHIFEEFA
+731 GMSEEFLQHIFEPFTQEQ
-746 REENSTVSGIQ
+746 RSSRTHYK
-757 GTGLGMS
+757 GTGLGMA
-764 ITKNIVDLM
+764 ITKKLVDQMHGSLDV
-773 GGTITIESEPGKGSE
+773 ESEPGKGST
-788 FIVNLCFALSGQKV
+788 FIVRLS
-802 ELRQLPQLEGLRAL
+802 LPLGTPPKTEPSVVVRHAASAAASGSSW
-816 VADDDTDTCLSV
+816 DDAS
-828 STMLSKIG
+828 
-836 MRPEWTISGR
+836 
-846 EAVIRTRYAMEQ
+846 
-858 GDEFSVYII
+858 
-867 DWMIPDMNGIEIV
+867 
-880 RQIRK
+880 
-885 VIGKS
+885 
-890 CPIIILTAYDW
+890 
-901 SDIEE
+901 
-906 EARAAGVTAFC
+906 AA
-917 EKPLFLSELRRV
+917 
-929 LAEPFGAE
+929 GAE
-937 PACRPVQLNA
+937 PAAAAPAAA
-947 EAFKGKKILLV
+947 ETVLPLAGLHLLLA
-958 EDNELNREIA
+958 EDNELNSEIA
-968 VEILKEAGF
+968 TALLEEQGASITAVENGRLALEA
-977 EVESAEDGE
+977 
-986 IAVRKMKQAADGQ
+986 IQNAAPRT
-999 YDLILMDIQMPN
+999 YDAILMDVMMPEMN
-1011 MDGYEATRQIRA
+1011 GLEATRCIRA
-1023 LPDAAKAGIPIFAM
+1023 FEGKGPGEGTPIIAM
-1037 TANAF
+1037 TANVFA
-1042 EEDRQ
+1042 DDVK
-1047 NALKAGMNGHIAKP
+1047 ACLDAGMNSHVGKP
-1061 LDIPHLLQVLADVLK
+1061 LDMKVLVGEILKYTDAR

>member
-34 VHAADDGRTTLRTL
+34 VHAADGGRTTLRTL

-69 YAYELLQDI
+69 YAYETLQDM
-78 AQHENVTFTYSCL
+78 AKYENL
-91 NGNTQQAMQQLAAG
+91 NYEYLGYDCDVNEIMDMLENG
-105 QIDLIPVLRRTAERD
+105 EVDIVPMLRKTPEREERFD
-120 EQFAFSAEPIGTVA
+120 FSAEPISNIA

-147 AGDYDTFDGIT
+147 AGDYSTYDGMI
-158 VGMSRSGNGRNE
+158 VGVSRTGNSRND

-183 TSVYYD
+183 TPVYYD
-189 TDEELSRALRSGEIT
+189 TDEELSSALRSGEIT
-204 AAASNRLRETKNE
+204 AAVSNRMRQTKNE

-222 FDEQSIYIAMRKD
+222 FDVQDSYIAVRKGD
-235 DTVTQQLVNDAISK
+235 APTLRLVNNAIAAM
-249 INRNDPSW
+249 NRDNPSW

-291 DTAFTVLVNP
+291 DTVFTVLVNP

-317 IMVDIFQTAAG
+317 IMVDIFQKAAG

-397 VAVAYDFSPTSLE
+397 VAVAYDFSPSALE

-459 LRSMLSGERRN
+459 LRSMLSGEQRN

-505 YINLGQQPFSL
+505 YVNLGQQPFSL

-530 CLCVLVTAVC
+530 GLCVLVTAVC
-540 IALAIRSQRFRAET
+540 IALVLRAQRFRAET

-636 MLDTSF
+636 MLDTPF

-731 GMSEEFQKHIFEEFA
+731 GMSEEFLQHIFEPFTQEQ
-746 REENSTVSGIQ
+746 RSSRTHYK
-757 GTGLGMS
+757 GTGLGMA
-764 ITKNIVDLM
+764 ITKKLVDQMHGSLDV
-773 GGTITIESEPGKGSE
+773 ESEPGKGST
-788 FIVNLCFALSGQKV
+788 FIVRLS
-802 ELRQLPQLEGLRAL
+802 LPLG
-816 VADDDTDTCLSV
+816 TPP
-828 STMLSKIG
+828 K
-836 MRPEWTISGR
+836 
-846 EAVIRTRYAMEQ
+846 
-858 GDEFSVYII
+858 
-867 DWMIPDMNGIEIV
+867 
-880 RQIRK
+880 
-885 VIGKS
+885 
-890 CPIIILTAYDW
+890 
-901 SDIEE
+901 
-906 EARAAGVTAFC
+906 
-917 EKPLFLSELRRV
+917 
-929 LAEPFGAE
+929 AEPSVVVRHAASAAASAAASGSSWDDASTAGAE
-937 PACRPVQLNA
+937 TAAAAPAAA
-947 EAFKGKKILLV
+947 ETVLPLAGLHLLLA
-958 EDNELNREIA
+958 EDNELNSEIA
-968 VEILKEAGF
+968 TALLEEQGASITAVENGRLALEA
-977 EVESAEDGE
+977 
-986 IAVRKMKQAADGQ
+986 IQNAAPRT
-999 YDLILMDIQMPN
+999 YDAILMDVMMPEMN
-1011 MDGYEATRQIRA
+1011 GLEATRCIRA
-1023 LPDAAKAGIPIFAM
+1023 YEGKGPGEGTPIIAM
-1037 TANAF
+1037 TANVFA
-1042 EEDRQ
+1042 DDVK
-1047 NALKAGMNGHIAKP
+1047 ACLDAGMNSHVGKP
-1061 LDIPHLLQVLADVLK
+1061 LDMKVLVGEILKYTGAR